1 MSFDPQQIQD
11 ILVIIVAA
19 ATPLLLAAIGEVV
32 AERAGVL
39 NLGLEGM
46 MIVGAS
52 TGFAF
57 AYLTDSTLVGVVA
70 GILGGV
76 LLSGIFAFLTI
87 GLATNQVA
95 AGLALTIFGRG
106 LANLIGEGFVGLKR
120 SGAPHL
126 YIPGLSDLPLV
137 GRLIFGE
144 DFFVYFAILLT
155 GAVGYWLMRTRAGLT
170 LRAVGENHTSA
181 HSLGVPVR
189 GIRLLAVLFGGGCAG
204 LAGAYLS
211 LSYTP
216 FWSPDMTAGRGWIA
230 LALVVFASWKAWR
243 ALAGALL
250 FGGVAVLALAFQ
262 GLGVPIP
269 AQLLNSLPYLTT
281 IIVLVVLSL
290 RDSRGALAPASLG
303 QAFIPDR

>member
-1 MSFDPQQIQD
+1 LSFDPQQIQD

-19 ATPLLLAAIGEVV
+19 ATPLLIAAIGEVV

-52 TGFAF
+52 TAFAF
-57 AYLTDSTLVGVVA
+57 AYMSDSTIVGVV
-70 GILGGV
+70 GGV
-76 LLSGIFAFLTI
+76 VCGMLMAAIFAFLTI
-87 GLATNQVA
+87 GLASNQVA

-106 LANLIGEGFVGLKR
+106 LANLIGGGFVGLKR
-120 SGAPHL
+120 AGAPHL

-137 GRLIFGE
+137 GRLVFGE
-144 DFFVYFAILLT
+144 DFYVYFAVLLT
-155 GAVGYWLMRTRAGLT
+155 GVVSYWLMRTRRGLT
-170 LRAVGENHTSA
+170 LRAVGENHTSG

-189 GIRLLAVLFGGGCAG
+189 GVRLLAVLFGGACAG
-204 LAGAYLS
+204 LAGSYLS

-230 LALVVFASWKAWR
+230 LALVVFASWRPWR
-243 ALAGALL
+243 VLAGAIL

-281 IIVLVVLSL
+281 IVVLIVLSL
-290 RDSRGALAPASLG
+290 SDRRGALAPASLG
-303 QAFIPDR
+303 VAFIPDR